1 MNEKLER
8 EIVRYKVPFQDDDE
22 NLDER
27 TLDAIARHFYNVA
40 LEDVRKE
47 VERQYVYWDNVVIS
61 SASPNA
67 VASKNR
73 MKEIL
78 DFIDNLKMQ

>member
-40 LEDVRKE
+40 LEDVKKE
-47 VERQYVYWDNVVIS
+47 VTERKSELYRLYIKGTITKYQEGQHDF
-61 SASPNA
+61 A
-67 VASKNR
+67 VDVR
-73 MKEIL
+73 
-78 DFIDNLKMQ
+78 DYIDNLMK